1 MYNKFIEI
9 IRLLAH
15 ISGQMKL
22 LSADIDKL
30 YDTLSDEEILS
41 LFTEDNS
48 EGE

>member
-15 ISGQMKL
+15 ISGQMKS

-30 YDTLSDEEILS
+30 YDTLSDKEIIFLLS
-41 LFTEDNS
+41 EDDTK
-48 EGE
+48 GD